1 MNVKPSSMRWSLA
14 TTAVPPAGIQ
24 RDGPVSYTHLDVYKR
39 QTFYLMDMVTIKM
52 RKIVIILLS

>member
-24 RDGPVSYTHLDVYKR
+24 RDGPPVPSAPISTP
-39 QTFYLMDMVTIKM
+39 LMP
-52 RKIVIILLS
+52 